1 MRAAIGDGSG
11 AGDRMSWI
19 CLVIAIGNVLDGLT

>member
-11 AGDRMSWI
+11 DRMSWI
-19 CLVIAIGNVLDGLT
+19 CLFIAIGNVLDGLT